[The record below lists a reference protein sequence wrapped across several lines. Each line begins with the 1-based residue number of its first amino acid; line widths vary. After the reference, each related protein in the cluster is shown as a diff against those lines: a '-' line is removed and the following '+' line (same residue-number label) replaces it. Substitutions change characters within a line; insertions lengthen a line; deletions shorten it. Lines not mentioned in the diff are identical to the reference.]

1 MADASNGTGLR
12 EHVLVFSRFLRSP
25 RTVGAL
31 TASSRALAAAMVSD
45 LDLARACRVV
55 ELGPG
60 TGALTGAIVDR
71 LGPGTVFLAV
81 DIEPAFVD
89 AIQKRWPTVQCVC
102 ASAERL
108 EALVADRGMYPV
120 DHIVS
125 GLPFVSLPPAM
136 TLQILANVAQVLR
149 PNGTFTTF
157 QYLHAYQLPSAVGFR
172 RRMSALLGGGPNVR
186 LVVRNVPPALVL
198 TWRQAAVAQA

>member
-1 MADASNGTGLR
+1 MADASNGTGIR
-12 EHVLVFSRFLRSP
+12 EHVLLFSRFLRSP

-31 TASSRALAAAMVSD
+31 TASSRALAAAMVRG
-45 LDLARACRVV
+45 LDLSRAGRVV

-60 TGALTGAIVDR
+60 TGAFTGAIVDR
-71 LGPGTVFLAV
+71 LGPETTFLAV
-81 DIEPAFVD
+81 DIEPAFVEQ
-89 AIQKRWPTVQCVC
+89 IQKRWPKVECIC

-108 EALVADRGMYPV
+108 DTIVSDRGMCPV

-136 TLQILANVAQVLR
+136 TRLILASIAKVLR

-157 QYLHAYQLPSAVGFR
+157 QYLHAYRLPSAIAFR
-172 RRMSALLGGGPNVR
+172 RSMSAHLGGPPEVR
-186 LVVRNVPPALVL
+186 VVVRNVPPALVL
-198 TWRQAAVAQA
+198 TWRHAPGVR

>member
-1 MADASNGTGLR
+1 MAEATNGTGLR

-31 TASSRALAAAMVSD
+31 TASSRALAAAMVRS
-45 LDLARACRVV
+45 LDAGRSGRIV

-71 LGPGTVFLAV
+71 LGPDTEFLAI
-81 DIEPAFVD
+81 DIEPAFVEQ
-89 AIQKRWPTVQCVC
+89 IQKRWPAVECVC

-108 EALVADRGMYPV
+108 EALVADRGMCPV

-136 TLQILANVAQVLR
+136 TRQILTSIAKVLR

-157 QYLHAYQLPSAVGFR
+157 QYLHAYRLPSAIAFR
-172 RRMSALLGGGPNVR
+172 RSMSLHLGGPPDVR
-186 LVVRNVPPALVL
+186 LVMRNVPPALVL
-198 TWRQAAVAQA
+198 TWRQAASANA

>member
-1 MADASNGTGLR
+1 MADASNGTGLK
-12 EHVLVFSRFLRSP
+12 EHALLFSRFLRSP

-31 TASSRALAAAMVSD
+31 TASSRALASAMVSG
-45 LDLARACRVV
+45 LDLTRAARVV

-60 TGALTGAIVDR
+60 TGALTGAIVER
-71 LGPGTVFLAV
+71 LGPRTDFLAV

-89 AIQKRWPTVQCVC
+89 AIQKRWPQVQCVC

-108 EALVADRGMYPV
+108 ESLVADRGMCPV

-136 TLQILANVAQVLR
+136 TRQILANVARVLR

-157 QYLHAYQLPSAVGFR
+157 QYLHACQLPSAVGFR
-172 RRMSALLGGGPNVR
+172 RRMSALLGARPEVR
-186 LVVRNVPPALVL
+186 LVMRNVPPALVL
-198 TWRQAAVAQA
+198 TWHQAPVAQA

>member
-1 MADASNGTGLR
+1 MADATNGTGLR
-12 EHVLVFSRFLRSP
+12 EHALVFSRFLRSP

-31 TASSRALAAAMVSD
+31 TASSRALAAAMVKG
-45 LDLARACRVV
+45 LDLARAGRVV
-55 ELGPG
+55 ELGAG

-71 LGPGTVFLAV
+71 LGPETDFLAV
-81 DIEPAFVD
+81 DIEPAFIEQ
-89 AIQKRWPTVQCVC
+89 IQKRWPAVQCVC

-108 EALVADRGMYPV
+108 DTLVADRGMSPV

-136 TLQILANVAQVLR
+136 TRQILASIAKVLG

-157 QYLHAYQLPSAVGFR
+157 QYLHAYRLPSASAFR
-172 RRMSALLGGGPNVR
+172 RRMSAQLGGPPEVR
-186 LVVRNVPPALVL
+186 LVMRNVPPALVL
-198 TWRQAAVAQA
+198 TWRQAATQG

>member
-31 TASSRALAAAMVSD
+31 TASSRALAAAMVRG
-45 LDLARACRVV
+45 LDLARARRVV

-71 LGPGTVFLAV
+71 LGPDTDFLAV
-81 DIEPAFVD
+81 DIEPAFID
-89 AIQKRWPTVQCVC
+89 ALQKRWPSVQCVC

-108 EALVADRGMYPV
+108 HTLVTDRGMCPV

-136 TLQILANVAQVLR
+136 TRQILANVARVLR

-157 QYLHAYQLPSAVGFR
+157 QYLHSSQLPSAIDFR
-172 RRMSALLGGGPNVR
+172 RRMSALLGGRPEIR
-186 LVVRNVPPALVL
+186 VVMRNVPPALVL
-198 TWRQAAVAQA
+198 TWRQGVPES